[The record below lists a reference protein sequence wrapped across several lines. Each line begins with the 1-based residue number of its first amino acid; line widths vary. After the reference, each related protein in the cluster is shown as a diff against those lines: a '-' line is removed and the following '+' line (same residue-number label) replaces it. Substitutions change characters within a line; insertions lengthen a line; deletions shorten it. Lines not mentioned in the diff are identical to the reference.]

1 MDFVKGKSQNRVTA
15 EKMACY
21 KILKVKL
28 TENTTFNS
36 LLHQNWKKKKKTTS
50 GGSEKQSWKCKRA
63 AALVMTRYES

>member
-36 LLHQNWKKKKKTTS
+36 LLHQNWKKKKKPLVEEVKNKA
-50 GGSEKQSWKCKRA
+50 GSAKE
-63 AALVMTRYES
+63 LLL